1 MFKNYCRLAWRNLTG
16 SGSRGYTLINIL
28 GLALGLSVCLF
39 ILLFIFHE
47 TSYDKQHTGADR
59 LYRVATAFKSQADI
73 SAVVSSNANIAA
85 GLRAEMPEVEQSA
98 RLLEPNANGSLVVEY
113 RDGGD
118 RKIFY
123 EKRGYYV
130 DASFFDLFAYRWL
143 RGDARTVMDVPN
155 TAVMSR
161 ELAIRL
167 FGKADPV
174 GRTLQIASC
183 VYTVKGVFEPLG
195 PSHIDG
201 ELFLNMDNEALRP
214 WLKERTN
221 WATYN
226 TFLTYIRLKKGTDVD
241 AFSKKLNPFLHRH
254 GSRDITNAGADR
266 MIFLQPVADIHLHT
280 ESPYDSDITPNIS
293 RSYLYILGSI
303 AFFVLLIACVNF
315 MNLSTARSQR
325 RAKEVGVRKV
335 MGALR
340 GQLVAQ
346 FLGESLFISFVALL
360 VALLL
365 VQLLLPAF
373 NLLAQRD
380 LSIFDYPSALVW
392 VIGLTL
398 LTGLLAGVYPAF
410 YLSSF
415 RPIRVL
421 KGQLVNSLSVL
432 FLRKGLVVFQF
443 TIAIFLILSSLLIW
457 EQLRYLGDHDLGFQK
472 DQQLIVPM
480 RTPQAMANFKVLSEA
495 LRKDPRIAAMAGGT
509 TYPGQQP
516 FNDLRFYKPGQSAVD
531 GTNIPFG
538 QVNYDFLETLGMT
551 MVNGRTFSRDF
562 GSDSNAII
570 FNETAIR
577 KLGLDPLT
585 AAGKTIHFGHLND
598 QQDIHI
604 VGVVKDFNFQS
615 LRDPIR
621 PYGFTLSAENDFLIA
636 RVRTRDYAALV
647 SDVGRVWQRINPGI
661 PFEYSFLDQDFQR
674 TYEQEYRIGRIIGVF
689 TALTIFVACMGLLG
703 LAAFSAEQRVKEI
716 GIRKVLGCSVFGI
729 MALLSRDFVRL
740 VGVAIC
746 VASPLAWLAMS
757 RWLRDFSYRVPI
769 YWWLFV
775 VAGCLAVVIALLTV
789 GFQAA
794 RAARMSPVKSLR
806 SEG

>member
-1 MFKNYCRLAWRNLTG
+1 MFKNYCRLAWRNLLVNK
-16 SGSRGYTLINIL
+16 GYTLINIV
-28 GLALGLSVCLF
+28 GLAMGLSVCLF

-47 TSYDKQHTGADR
+47 TSYDRQHAGSDR
-59 LYRVATAFKSQADI
+59 LYRVATAFKSQKDI
-73 SAVVSSNANIAA
+73 SAIVSSNANVAA
-85 GLRAEMPEVEQSA
+85 GLKAEMPEVEQA
-98 RLLEPNANGSLVVEY
+98 GRLMQPGNDGSLVLEY
-113 RDGGD
+113 QDGGQ
-118 RKIFY
+118 RKTFY
-123 EKRGYYV
+123 EKKGYYV

-143 RGDARTVMDVPN
+143 RGDARTVMAVPN
-155 TAVMSR
+155 TAVVSR

-167 FGKADPV
+167 FGRSDPI
-174 GRTLQIASC
+174 GRSFRAGNG
-183 VYTVKGVFEPLG
+183 VFTVNGVFERLG
-195 PSHIDG
+195 PSHIDAD
-201 ELFLNMDNEALRP
+201 LFLNMDNEDLRP

-226 TFLTYIRLKKGTDVD
+226 TFMTYIRLKEGTDVD
-241 AFSKKLNPFLHRH
+241 VFSKKLNPFLHRH

-280 ESPYDSDITPNIS
+280 ESPYDHDLSPNIS
-293 RSYLYILGSI
+293 RSYLYILGCI

-335 MGALR
+335 MGAMR

-360 VALLL
+360 LALLL

-373 NLLAQRD
+373 NLLAQRE
-380 LSIFDYPSALVW
+380 LSLFDYPAALGW
-392 VIGLTL
+392 IGGLGL
-398 LTGLLAGVYPAF
+398 VTGLLAGVYPAF

-415 RPIRVL
+415 RPIKVL

-443 TIAIFLILSSLLIW
+443 AVAIFLILSSLLIW
-457 EQLRYLGDHDLGFQK
+457 EQLRFLGAHDLGFRK
-472 DQQLIVPM
+472 EQQLIIPL
-480 RTPQAMANFKVLSEA
+480 RTAGAMANFKVLSEA
-495 LRKDPRIAAMAGGT
+495 LGRDPRVDAMAGGT
-509 TYPGQQP
+509 TYPGQPP
-516 FNDLRFYKPGQSAVD
+516 FNDLRFYRQGQSAVD
-531 GTNIPFG
+531 GTNIAFG
-538 QVNYDFLETLGMT
+538 QVGYDFLETLGMK
-551 MVNGRTFSRDF
+551 MVGGRTFSRDF

-577 KLGLDPLT
+577 KLGLDPKT
-585 AAGKTIHFGHLND
+585 AAGTTIHFGHLND

-621 PYGFTLSAENDFLIA
+621 PYGFTLTDEKDYLIA
-636 RVRTRDYAALV
+636 RVRAGDYRGLI
-647 SDVGRVWQRINPGI
+647 SDIGSVWQRINPGT

-689 TALTIFVACMGLLG
+689 TALTIFIACLGLLG

-740 VGVAIC
+740 VVVAIC
-746 VASPLAWLAMS
+746 IASPLAWLAMW
-757 RWLRDFSYRVPI
+757 RWLQDFSYRVPI
-769 YWWLFV
+769 YWWLFAA
-775 VAGCLAVVIALLTV
+775 AGCLAVFIAMATV
-789 GFQAA
+789 SFQAV
-794 RAARMSPVKSLR
+794 RAARVSPIRSLR
-806 SEG
+806 AE